1 MLQRRGNSD
10 LCLHMAYGSLDL
22 WLVLVVTGWCWWL
35 VAGGPWL
42 VNNCRSVG
50 RLWAVSGDGEG

>member
-1 MLQRRGNSD
+1 MF
-10 LCLHMAYGSLDL
+10 AYGGLDL

-35 VAGGPWL
+35 VAGGRWL
-42 VNNCRSVG
+42 ALNCRSVG

>member
-1 MLQRRGNSD
+1 MF
-10 LCLHMAYGSLDL
+10 AYGGLDL

-42 VNNCRSVG
+42 VLNCRSVG
-50 RLWAVSGDGEG
+50 RLWAVSGDGEV